1 MTLKKKIAIGFS
13 IVFSILFGIAML
25 IIYYA
30 SVDFRNDQFRQRLV
44 DKLDYISHYIAN
56 TPSFD
61 RESYKIY
68 FQDIEDG
75 LFYEDVIILD
85 KNKKLIFSTVK
96 DKTITWDQRIINR
109 LENEK
114 RIFYKQDQYEILGK
128 YYLINKQAYYLLVK
142 AQDYS
147 GNEKLDHLAIVLTI
161 LFLLSALLIWFFSY
175 NLILHLLSP
184 LDRLKKDITQIN
196 ASKLTNPV
204 NYTGNTDEIAVLT
217 QAFNTMLKRLS
228 NAFESQKEF
237 NSSASHELRTPLA
250 RMSFQLENLRHQHQ
264 LDKDIS
270 HVLENISKETQH
282 LSEVTN
288 SLMMLSKFDSATLQT
303 TYQEERIDEIIFIA
317 YEKVVKIF
325 PDLQLD
331 FSIKGVDDPT
341 LSLFCSAQ
349 LIEIAFVNLFK
360 NAALYSFHPEVTVV
374 IHESSDQLKVVVSS
388 HGAPLSTNDQKR
400 IFEAFSRGENASEI
414 TGSGLGLRIVKRI
427 VDSHQASVEYK
438 ADTTHSAHTFVLT
451 FLKSADEDRPPYPL
465 SDR

>member
-1 MTLKKKIAIGFS
+1 MTLKKKIAISFS
-13 IVFSILFGIAML
+13 IAFSILFGIAML

-30 SVDFRNDQFRQRLV
+30 SVDFRNDQFRQRLI

-56 TPSFD
+56 TPYFD
-61 RESYKIY
+61 RESYKTY

-96 DKTITWDQRIINR
+96 DKTITWDQSIINR
-109 LENEK
+109 LEHEK
-114 RIFYKQDQYEILGK
+114 HIFYKQDQYEILGK

-161 LFLLSALLIWFFSY
+161 LFLLSTLLIWFFSY
-175 NLILHLLSP
+175 NLILRLLSP
-184 LDRLKKDITQIN
+184 LDKLKKDITQIN

-204 NYTGNTDEIAVLT
+204 KYAGNTDEIAVLT

-264 LDKDIS
+264 LDGDVS
-270 HVLENISKETQH
+270 HVLDNISKETQH

-288 SLMMLSKFDSATLQT
+288 SLMLLSKFDSETLQT
-303 TYQEERIDEIIFIA
+303 TYQEERIDEIIFTA
-317 YEKVVKIF
+317 YEKVVKAF
-325 PDLQLD
+325 PKLQLD
-331 FSIKGVDDPT
+331 FSIKGVADPKLT
-341 LSLFCSAQ
+341 LFCSAQ

-360 NAALYSFHPEVTVV
+360 NAALYSYHPEVNVV
-374 IHESSDQLKVVVSS
+374 IHESSTQLKVFVSNR
-388 HGAPLSTNDQKR
+388 GAALGTNDQKR
-400 IFEAFSRGENASEI
+400 IFDAFSRGENATETI
-414 TGSGLGLRIVKRI
+414 GSGLGLRIVKRI
-427 VDSHQASVEYK
+427 MDSHRATINYQADLTQSR
-438 ADTTHSAHTFVLT
+438 HTFVLI
-451 FLKSADEDRPPYPL
+451 FKESSE
-465 SDR
+465 

>member
-1 MTLKKKIAIGFS
+1 MTLKKKIAISFS
-13 IVFSILFGIAML
+13 IAFSILFGIAML

-61 RESYKIY
+61 RESYKTY

-85 KNKKLIFSTVK
+85 KHKKLIFSTVK
-96 DKTITWDQRIINR
+96 DKTITWNQAIINR
-109 LENEK
+109 LDNEK

-161 LFLLSALLIWFFSY
+161 LFLLSTLLIWIFSY
-175 NLILHLLSP
+175 NLILRLLHP

-204 NYTGNTDEIAVLT
+204 KYGGNTDEIAVLT

-228 NAFESQKEF
+228 SAFESQKEF

-250 RMSFQLENLRHQHQ
+250 RMSFQLENLRHQQQ
-264 LDKDIS
+264 LDEDVS
-270 HVLENISKETQH
+270 HVLDNIAKETLH

-288 SLMMLSKFDSATLQT
+288 SLMLLSKFDSATLQT
-303 TYQEERIDEIIFIA
+303 TYQEERIDEIIFTA
-317 YEKVVKIF
+317 YEKVAKAF

-331 FSIKGVDDPT
+331 FSIKGIADPKLT
-341 LSLFCSAQ
+341 LVCSTQ

-360 NAALYSFHPEVTVV
+360 NAALYSYHPEVSVV
-374 IHESSDQLKVVVSS
+374 IHESPRQLKVLITN
-388 HGAPLSTNDQKR
+388 HGAALSSTDQKR
-400 IFEAFSRGENASEI
+400 IFDAFSRGENAAET

-427 VDSHQASVEYK
+427 MDSHQASVEYK
-438 ADTTHSAHTFVLT
+438 ANTQHSSHTFTLR
-451 FLKSADEDRPPYPL
+451 FPKSTTENSDPL
-465 SDR
+465 PIQ

>member
-1 MTLKKKIAIGFS
+1 MTLKKKIAISFS
-13 IVFSILFGIAML
+13 IAFSILFGIAML

-30 SVDFRNDQFRQRLV
+30 SVDFRNDQFRQRLI

-56 TPSFD
+56 TPYFD
-61 RESYKIY
+61 RESYKTY

-96 DKTITWDQRIINR
+96 DKTITWDQSIINR
-109 LENEK
+109 LEHEK
-114 RIFYKQDQYEILGK
+114 HIFYKQDQYEILGK
-128 YYLINKQAYYLLVK
+128 YYLINKQVYYLLVK

-161 LFLLSALLIWFFSY
+161 LFLLSTLLIWLFSY
-175 NLILHLLSP
+175 NLILRLLSP
-184 LDRLKKDITQIN
+184 LDKLKKDITQIN

-204 NYTGNTDEIAVLT
+204 KYAGNTDEIAVLT

-264 LDKDIS
+264 LDGDVS
-270 HVLENISKETQH
+270 HVLDNISKETQH

-288 SLMMLSKFDSATLQT
+288 SLMLFSKFDSETLQT
-303 TYQEERIDEIIFIA
+303 TYQEERIDEIIFTA
-317 YEKVVKIF
+317 YEKVVKAF
-325 PDLQLD
+325 PKLQLD
-331 FSIKGVDDPT
+331 FSIKGVADPKLT
-341 LSLFCSAQ
+341 LFCSAQ

-360 NAALYSFHPEVTVV
+360 NAALYSYHPEVNVV
-374 IHESSDQLKVVVSS
+374 IHESSTQLKVFVSNR
-388 HGAPLSTNDQKR
+388 GAALGTNDQKR
-400 IFEAFSRGENASEI
+400 IFDAFSRGENATETI
-414 TGSGLGLRIVKRI
+414 GSGLGLRIVKRI
-427 VDSHQASVEYK
+427 MDSHRATINYQADLTQSR
-438 ADTTHSAHTFVLT
+438 HTFVLI
-451 FLKSADEDRPPYPL
+451 FKESSE
-465 SDR
+465 

>member
-1 MTLKKKIAIGFS
+1 MTLKKKIAISFS
-13 IVFSILFGIAML
+13 IAFSILFGIAML

-30 SVDFRNDQFRQRLV
+30 SVDFRNDQFRQRLI

-56 TPSFD
+56 TPYFD
-61 RESYKIY
+61 RESYKTY

-96 DKTITWDQRIINR
+96 DKTITWDQSIINR
-109 LENEK
+109 LEHEK
-114 RIFYKQDQYEILGK
+114 HIFYKQDQYEILGK
-128 YYLINKQAYYLLVK
+128 YYLINKQVYYLLVK

-161 LFLLSALLIWFFSY
+161 LFLLSTLLIWFFSY
-175 NLILHLLSP
+175 NLILRLLSP
-184 LDRLKKDITQIN
+184 LDKLKKDITQIN

-204 NYTGNTDEIAVLT
+204 KYAGNTDEIAVLT

-264 LDKDIS
+264 LDGDVS
-270 HVLENISKETQH
+270 HVLDNISKETQH

-288 SLMMLSKFDSATLQT
+288 SLMLLSKFDSETLQT
-303 TYQEERIDEIIFIA
+303 TYQEERIDEIIFTA
-317 YEKVVKIF
+317 YEKVAKAF
-325 PDLQLD
+325 PKLQLD
-331 FSIKGVDDPT
+331 FSIKGVADPKLT
-341 LSLFCSAQ
+341 LFCSAQ

-360 NAALYSFHPEVTVV
+360 NAALYSYHPEVNVV
-374 IHESSDQLKVVVSS
+374 IHESSTQLKVFVSNR
-388 HGAPLSTNDQKR
+388 GAALGTNDQKR
-400 IFEAFSRGENASEI
+400 IFDAFSRGENATETI
-414 TGSGLGLRIVKRI
+414 GSGLGLRIVKRI
-427 VDSHQASVEYK
+427 MDSHRATINYQADLTQSR
-438 ADTTHSAHTFVLT
+438 HTFVLI
-451 FLKSADEDRPPYPL
+451 FKESSE
-465 SDR
+465 

>member
-1 MTLKKKIAIGFS
+1 MTLKKKIAISFS
-13 IVFSILFGIAML
+13 IAFSILFGIAML

-30 SVDFRNDQFRQRLV
+30 SVDFRNDQFRQRLI

-56 TPSFD
+56 TPYFD
-61 RESYKIY
+61 RESYKTY

-96 DKTITWDQRIINR
+96 DKTITWDQSIINR
-109 LENEK
+109 LEHEK
-114 RIFYKQDQYEILGK
+114 HIFYKQDQYEILGK
-128 YYLINKQAYYLLVK
+128 YYLINKQVYYLLVK

-161 LFLLSALLIWFFSY
+161 LFLLSTLLIWFFSY
-175 NLILHLLSP
+175 NLILRLLSP
-184 LDRLKKDITQIN
+184 LDKLKKDITQIN

-204 NYTGNTDEIAVLT
+204 KYAGNTDEIAVLT

-264 LDKDIS
+264 LDGDVS
-270 HVLENISKETQH
+270 HVLDNISKETQH

-288 SLMMLSKFDSATLQT
+288 SLMLLSKFDSETLQT
-303 TYQEERIDEIIFIA
+303 TYQEERIDEIIFTA
-317 YEKVVKIF
+317 YEKVVKAF
-325 PDLQLD
+325 PKLQLD
-331 FSIKGVDDPT
+331 FSIKGVADPKLT
-341 LSLFCSAQ
+341 LFCSAQ

-360 NAALYSFHPEVTVV
+360 NAALYSYHPEVNVV
-374 IHESSDQLKVVVSS
+374 IHESSTQLKVFVSNR
-388 HGAPLSTNDQKR
+388 GAALGTNDQKR
-400 IFEAFSRGENASEI
+400 IFDAFSRGENATETI
-414 TGSGLGLRIVKRI
+414 GSGLGLRIVKRI
-427 VDSHQASVEYK
+427 MDSHRATINYQADLTQSR
-438 ADTTHSAHTFVLT
+438 HTFVLI
-451 FLKSADEDRPPYPL
+451 FKESSE
-465 SDR
+465 

>member
-1 MTLKKKIAIGFS
+1 MTLKKKIAISFS
-13 IVFSILFGIAML
+13 IAFSILFGIAML

-30 SVDFRNDQFRQRLV
+30 SVDFRNDQFRQRLI

-56 TPSFD
+56 TPYFD
-61 RESYKIY
+61 RESYKTY

-96 DKTITWDQRIINR
+96 DKTITWDQSIINR
-109 LENEK
+109 LEHEK
-114 RIFYKQDQYEILGK
+114 HIFYKQDQYEILGK

-161 LFLLSALLIWFFSY
+161 LFLLSTLLIWFFSY
-175 NLILHLLSP
+175 NLILRLLSP
-184 LDRLKKDITQIN
+184 LDKLKKDITQIN

-204 NYTGNTDEIAVLT
+204 KYAGNTDEIAVLT

-264 LDKDIS
+264 LDGDVS
-270 HVLENISKETQH
+270 HVLDNISKETQH

-288 SLMMLSKFDSATLQT
+288 SLMLLSKFDSETLQT
-303 TYQEERIDEIIFIA
+303 TYQEERIDEIIFTA
-317 YEKVVKIF
+317 YEKVAKAF
-325 PDLQLD
+325 PKLQLD
-331 FSIKGVDDPT
+331 FSIKGVADPKLT
-341 LSLFCSAQ
+341 LFCSAQ

-360 NAALYSFHPEVTVV
+360 NAALYSYHPEVNVV
-374 IHESSDQLKVVVSS
+374 IHESSTQLKVFVSNR
-388 HGAPLSTNDQKR
+388 GAALGTNDQKR
-400 IFEAFSRGENASEI
+400 IFDAFSRGENATETI
-414 TGSGLGLRIVKRI
+414 GSGLGLRIVKRI
-427 VDSHQASVEYK
+427 MDSHRATINYQADLTQSR
-438 ADTTHSAHTFVLT
+438 HTFVLI
-451 FLKSADEDRPPYPL
+451 FKESSE
-465 SDR
+465 

>member
-1 MTLKKKIAIGFS
+1 MTLKKKIAISFS
-13 IVFSILFGIAML
+13 IAFSILFGIAML

-30 SVDFRNDQFRQRLV
+30 SVDFRNDQFRQRLI

-56 TPSFD
+56 TPYFD
-61 RESYKIY
+61 RESYKTY

-96 DKTITWDQRIINR
+96 DKTITWDQSIINR
-109 LENEK
+109 LEHEK
-114 RIFYKQDQYEILGK
+114 HIFYKQDQYEILGK

-161 LFLLSALLIWFFSY
+161 LFLLSTLLIWFFSY
-175 NLILHLLSP
+175 NLILRLLSP
-184 LDRLKKDITQIN
+184 LDKLKKDITQIN

-204 NYTGNTDEIAVLT
+204 KYAGNTDEIAVLT

-264 LDKDIS
+264 LDGDVS
-270 HVLENISKETQH
+270 HVLDNISKETQH

-288 SLMMLSKFDSATLQT
+288 SLMLLSKFDSETLQT
-303 TYQEERIDEIIFIA
+303 TYQEERIDEIIFTA
-317 YEKVVKIF
+317 YEKVVKAF
-325 PDLQLD
+325 PKLQLD
-331 FSIKGVDDPT
+331 FSIKGVADPKLT
-341 LSLFCSAQ
+341 LFCSAQ

-360 NAALYSFHPEVTVV
+360 NAALYSYHPEVNVV
-374 IHESSDQLKVVVSS
+374 IHESSTQLKVLVSNR
-388 HGAPLSTNDQKR
+388 GAALGTNDQKR
-400 IFEAFSRGENASEI
+400 IFDAFSRGENATETI
-414 TGSGLGLRIVKRI
+414 GSGLGLRIVKRI
-427 VDSHQASVEYK
+427 MDSHRATINYQADLTQSR
-438 ADTTHSAHTFVLT
+438 HTFVLI
-451 FLKSADEDRPPYPL
+451 FKESSE
-465 SDR
+465 